1 MNQLEKN
8 IILEE
13 ELIWKIKKGIPYD
26 KKSENFI
33 DYLQKEKERFDQPRS
48 IYQKILALLI
58 SLILGFIGLG
68 SAIFAIGH
76 ITDIFLGN
84 YVSPEALQNIPSEI
98 SAGLLIAIG
107 IAAFL
112 GIIFSIVAILY
123 KSFFS
128 QSNWSSY
135 HEQMMSLFKRLES
148 VDLLDEYIDYNEVN
162 GRKRFQLSKISI
174 DFELEWIYPF
184 IFDEFPPLL
193 FEFLLLSFLLPFLV
207 TSTISSFFALLQLD
221 LFTILLNSFLVVMI
235 FFGFSQS
242 GLAIYRSWKKYN
254 LILSS
259 MISNQQ
265 EVIHLLILKKSD
277 EMTIIRHQNNLTRL
291 VSMHS
296 YPIPQIIRIS
306 AIIPLLGS
314 LAGYLIAIAAII

>member
-1 MNQLEKN
+1 MNQLEKK

-13 ELIWKIKKGIPYD
+13 KLIWKIKKDIPYD
-26 KKSENFI
+26 KKSENFV
-33 DYLQKEKERFDQPRS
+33 DYLHKEKERFDRPRFKH
-48 IYQKILALLI
+48 QKILALLI
-58 SLILGFIGLG
+58 SLILGFLGLG
-68 SAIFAIGH
+68 SALFAIDQ

-84 YVSPEALQNIPSEI
+84 YVNPEALQNIPSEI
-98 SAGLLIAIG
+98 SAGLLIAVG

-112 GIIFSIVAILY
+112 GIVFSIVAILY
-123 KSFFS
+123 KSFIS

-135 HEQMMSLFKRLES
+135 HKQMMSLFKRLENA
-148 VDLLDEYIDYNEVN
+148 DLLDEYITYKEDN
-162 GRKRFQLSKISI
+162 GRKRFHLIKISI
-174 DFELEWIYPF
+174 DFDIKWIYPF
-184 IFDEFPPLL
+184 IFGEFPPLL

-207 TSTISSFFALLQLD
+207 TSSISSFFALMQLD
-221 LFTILLNSFLVVMI
+221 LFTVLLNSFLLMMI
-235 FFGFSQS
+235 FFGISQS
-242 GLAIYRSWKKYN
+242 GLAIYRSWQKYN

-265 EVIHLLILKKSD
+265 EVIHLLILRKSD

-296 YPIPQIIRIS
+296 YPIPQIVRIS

-314 LAGYLIAIAAII
+314 LTGYLIAIATII